1 MKVLLLRGQE
11 GDTAIELDRG
21 LTDFAVHA
29 ADRMLFGV
37 AIGKQVAGSRKHQ
50 RGKAERTCDQHFP
63 NLA

>member
-1 MKVLLLRGQE
+1 MEVFFLRRQE
-11 GDTAIELDRG
+11 GDSAIELDRG

-50 RGKAERTCDQHFP
+50 RGKAERTCDQHLP